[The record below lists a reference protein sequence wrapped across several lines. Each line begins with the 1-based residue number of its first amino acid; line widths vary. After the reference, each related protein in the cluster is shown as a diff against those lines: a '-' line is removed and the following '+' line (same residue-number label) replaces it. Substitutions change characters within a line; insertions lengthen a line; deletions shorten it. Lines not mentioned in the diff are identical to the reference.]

1 MHYTKAF
8 FEKMLVDIRQNIE
21 LTKQDISTCPAGKL
35 YSEMRG
41 EERFYFCATP
51 SDKGRAKRKLINQE
65 PETVRGLLRRYYL
78 EAQQAVFEEDAR
90 LLEALIA
97 EFTDTV
103 PGSYVKLMPER
114 LQKLPA
120 EWGLLGEPNEW
131 ANAEFEQSSYKP
143 DEKSQTT
150 SRGVNVRSKSEA
162 LIAEKLFEFG
172 VPFRYE
178 QLLHIGNYNYAPDF
192 TVLNVRTNKV
202 YYWEHFGLV
211 NSDKYQERRRKKLS
225 AYEAA
230 GIVPWDN
237 LITTYDDTSGN
248 LDLQFVESIIKCKL
262 L

>member
-1 MHYTKAF
+1 MHIPYYMHVAVFTGNILHLF
-8 FEKMLVDIRQNIE
+8 VLSNQHRRQ
-21 LTKQDISTCPAGKL
+21 
-35 YSEMRG
+35 SENRLD
-41 EERFYFCATP
+41 ATP
-51 SDKGRAKRKLINQE
+51 SDKGRAQRRLINQE
-65 PETVRGLLRRYYL
+65 PETVRDLLHRYYL
-78 EAQQAVFEEDAR
+78 EAQQAALESDAR
-90 LLEALIA
+90 LLETLIT

-103 PGSYVKLMPER
+103 PSSYIKLMPER

-120 EWGLLGEPNEW
+120 EWCLLDEPNEW
-131 ANAEFEQSSYKP
+131 ADAEFEQSSYRP

-150 SRGVNVRSKSEA
+150 SRGLSVRSKSEA

-178 QLLHIGNYNYAPDF
+178 QVLHIGNYNYAPDF
-192 TVLNVRTNKV
+192 TVLNVRTGKL

-211 NSDKYQERRRKKLS
+211 NSEKYQERRRKKLS

-237 LITTYDDTSGN
+237 LIATYDDANGN